1 VKALLASISLRAK
14 LGLVTVLALLLTAA
28 STCSLA
34 VLSYYQEAEA
44 RLASSAA
51 ERARLTARQ
60 ISAALLGSEERAA
73 QRVLDG
79 LRLTPEVLYGRILD
93 GQGRQIAHYRNPAWR
108 ELPVEFDGPVM
119 SGQRVQPGYLESIE
133 PIFVNGSP
141 VGTLLIGTDLAYF
154 RYDLVGFGIKVIL
167 VTVVTVLLAVLL
179 IGRMQRA
186 LLAPLT
192 GLAEFLARVIGQRR
206 YDLRNHTAV
215 RDEVGTLSD
224 GINDLLQR
232 ISDRDASLHK
242 ELAERSESQRRLEEL
257 AHFDPLTKL
266 PNRHFF
272 SRQLERTLADAV
284 RSGSAGAVLLID
296 LNGFSRVNEAF
307 GHDAGDTLLVQV
319 ARRIVTRLREGD
331 MLCRLGSDDFALIL
345 EQVSGESH
353 ILAVVTKIM
362 AAVTEPV
369 PLGEREAHV
378 SARIGIAVFP
388 VDGAEPHEVL
398 RNAEAALVR
407 AKKTSEP
414 THCFYAPDMRDR
426 THPRLNVE
434 FELQR
439 ALERRELRLYFQ
451 PQVALADDEVRGL
464 EALVRWEHPE
474 RGILM
479 PGDFIPIAEEN
490 ANLVRAISD
499 WTVEAACAQIA
510 AWRAEG
516 RVTVPVAVNFTPS
529 QFRDS
534 RIALRLEEV
543 LRKHGVPAEAL
554 ELEIPENLLMAEP
567 RAGETL
573 VELRQLGL
581 RIALDDFGTGYSS
594 LAYLRELPINAL
606 KIDRGFVHGLPDS
619 AKYSSI
625 VRAIVSLA
633 GHLGFDTIAEGVE
646 RNRQVEMLRAMGCTA
661 YQGFCFSA
669 AVPAQ
674 EAVQF
679 LGIAQPAL
687 RRLAV
692 A

>member
-1 VKALLASISLRAK
+1 VNALLATLSLRTK
-14 LGLVTVLALLLTAA
+14 LNLVTVFAVLATGIA
-28 STCSLA
+28 TCVLA
-34 VLSYYQEAEA
+34 VMSYYQEAEV
-44 RLASSAA
+44 RLTSSAA
-51 ERARLTARQ
+51 ERARLIARE
-60 ISAALLGSEERAA
+60 IGGALVDGDKSDV
-73 QRVLDG
+73 QRVLEG
-79 LRLTPEVLYGRILD
+79 LRLAPDVLYARMLD
-93 GQGRQIAHYRNPAWR
+93 TRGRQLAQYRNPLWHQAP
-108 ELPVEFDGPVM
+108 LHFDGPVT
-119 SGQRVQPGYLESIE
+119 SGQRMQPGYLENLE
-133 PIFVNGSP
+133 PVFLNGSP
-141 VGTLLIGTDLAYF
+141 IGTLLIATDLSFF
-154 RYDLVGFGIKVIL
+154 RYDLVGFTIKVVL
-167 VTVVTVLLAVLL
+167 VTVVAVLLALL
-179 IGRMQRA
+179 LTGRAQRA
-186 LLAPLT
+186 LLQPLT
-192 GLAEFLARVIGQRR
+192 ALTAFIGQVTDHRR
-206 YDLRNHTAV
+206 SDLRSNARV
-215 RDEVGTLSD
+215 RDEVGALSE

-272 SRQLERTLADAV
+272 SRQLERALTDAQ

-296 LNGFSRVNEAF
+296 LDGFSRVNQAF
-307 GHDAGDTLLVQV
+307 GHDAGDTLLVQL
-319 ARRIVTRLREGD
+319 ARRILARLREGD

-353 ILAVVTKIM
+353 IIAVVNKIM
-362 AAVTEPV
+362 AAVGEPV
-369 PLGEREAHV
+369 VLGDGQAQV

-407 AKKTSEP
+407 AKKSSDAP
-414 THCFYAPDMRDR
+414 HCFYAPDMRDR
-426 THPRLNVE
+426 THPRLNIE

-451 PQVALADDEVRGL
+451 PQVTLADDEVRGL

-474 RGILM
+474 RGVLL

-490 ANLVRAISD
+490 NVLIRAISD
-499 WTVEAACAQIA
+499 WTVDAACAQIA
-510 AWRAEG
+510 AWRAHG
-516 RVTVPVAVNFTPS
+516 YQTVPVSVNFSPA
-529 QFRDS
+529 QLRDP
-534 RIALRLEEV
+534 RIAARFEEV
-543 LRKHGVPAEAL
+543 LNAHGIPADAL

-594 LAYLRELPINAL
+594 LAYLKELPITAL

-633 GHLGFDTIAEGVE
+633 GHLGFETVAEGVE
-646 RNRQVEMLRAMGCTA
+646 RARQVDMLRAMGCTA
-661 YQGFCFSA
+661 YQGFSFSA
-669 AVPAQ
+669 AVPAD
-674 EAVQF
+674 EAVRF
-679 LGIAQPAL
+679 LRAAQPAL

>member
-1 VKALLASISLRAK
+1 
-14 LGLVTVLALLLTAA
+14 
-28 STCSLA
+28 
-34 VLSYYQEAEA
+34 
-44 RLASSAA
+44 
-51 ERARLTARQ
+51 
-60 ISAALLGSEERAA
+60 
-73 QRVLDG
+73 
-79 LRLTPEVLYGRILD
+79 
-93 GQGRQIAHYRNPAWR
+93 
-108 ELPVEFDGPVM
+108 
-119 SGQRVQPGYLESIE
+119 
-133 PIFVNGSP
+133 
-141 VGTLLIGTDLAYF
+141 
-154 RYDLVGFGIKVIL
+154 
-167 VTVVTVLLAVLL
+167 
-179 IGRMQRA
+179 
-186 LLAPLT
+186 
-192 GLAEFLARVIGQRR
+192 
-206 YDLRNHTAV
+206 
-215 RDEVGTLSD
+215 
-224 GINDLLQR
+224 
-232 ISDRDASLHK
+232 
-242 ELAERSESQRRLEEL
+242 
-257 AHFDPLTKL
+257 
-266 PNRHFF
+266 
-272 SRQLERTLADAV
+272 
-284 RSGSAGAVLLID
+284 
-296 LNGFSRVNEAF
+296 VNEAF

-319 ARRIVTRLREGD
+319 ARRIVARLREGD

-353 ILAVVTKIM
+353 ILAVVNKIM

-369 PLGEREAHV
+369 SLGEREAHV

-407 AKKTSEP
+407 AKKTSDP
-414 THCFYAPDMRDR
+414 THCFYSPDMRDR
-426 THPRLNVE
+426 THPRLNME

-451 PQVALADDEVRGL
+451 PQVSLADNDVRGL

-479 PGDFIPIAEEN
+479 PGDFIPVAEEN

-510 AWRAEG
+510 AWRNAG
-516 RVTVPVAVNFTPS
+516 LTTVPVAVNFTPS

-534 RIALRLEEV
+534 RIVMRLEDV
-543 LRKHGVPAEAL
+543 LRKHGVPADAL

-594 LAYLRELPINAL
+594 LAYLKELPINAL

-633 GHLGFDTIAEGVE
+633 GHLGFETVAEGVE
-646 RNRQVEMLRAMGCTA
+646 RNRQVDMLRAMGCTA

-669 AVPAQ
+669 AVPAH
-674 EAVQF
+674 EAVRF
-679 LGIAQPAL
+679 LGVAQPAA

>member
-1 VKALLASISLRAK
+1 VNALLATLSLRTK
-14 LGLVTVLALLLTAA
+14 LNLVTVLALLTTGVA
-28 STCSLA
+28 SCVLA
-34 VLSYYQEAEA
+34 VMSYYQEAEL

-51 ERARLTARQ
+51 ERARLTARE
-60 ISAALLGSEERAA
+60 IAGALVDGDTGDA
-73 QRVLDG
+73 QRVLEG
-79 LRLTPEVLYGRILD
+79 LRLAPDVLYARLLD
-93 GQGRQIAHYRNPAWR
+93 TRGKQVAQYRNPGWHQI
-108 ELPVEFDGPVM
+108 PVAFDGPVS
-119 SGQRVQPGYLESIE
+119 SGQRVQPGYLENLE
-133 PIFVNGSP
+133 PVFLNGSP
-141 VGTLLIGTDLAYF
+141 IGTLLIATDLSFF
-154 RYDLVGFGIKVIL
+154 RYDLVGFTIKVVL
-167 VTVVTVLLAVLL
+167 VTLVAVLL
-179 IGRMQRA
+179 MLLITGRAQYALLQPLTALSGFIGRVM
-186 LLAPLT
+186 
-192 GLAEFLARVIGQRR
+192 GQRR
-206 YDLRNHTAV
+206 YDLRSDTRV
-215 RDEVGTLSD
+215 RDEVGVLSD

-272 SRQLERTLADAV
+272 SRQLERALADAQ

-296 LNGFSRVNEAF
+296 LNGFSRVNQDF
-307 GHDAGDTLLVQV
+307 GHDAGDSLLVQL
-319 ARRIVTRLREGD
+319 ARRIGARLREGD

-345 EQVSGESH
+345 EQVSGEGH
-353 ILAVVTKIM
+353 IIAVVNKIM
-362 AAVTEPV
+362 AAVAEPV
-369 PLGEREAHV
+369 VLGEGQAQV

-388 VDGAEPHEVL
+388 VDGVEPHDVL

-407 AKKTSEP
+407 AKKSSELQ
-414 THCFYAPDMRDR
+414 HCFYAPDMRDR
-426 THPRLNVE
+426 THPRLNIE

-451 PQVALADDEVRGL
+451 PQVTLADNEVRGL
-464 EALVRWEHPE
+464 EALVRWAHPE
-474 RGILM
+474 RGVLL

-490 ANLVRAISD
+490 HVLIRAISD
-499 WTVEAACAQIA
+499 WTVDAACAQIA
-510 AWRAEG
+510 AWRAQG
-516 RVTVPVAVNFTPS
+516 HRTVPVSVNFSPA
-529 QFRDS
+529 QLRDS
-534 RIALRLEEV
+534 RIAARLEEV
-543 LRKHGVPAEAL
+543 LHLHGVPADAL

-594 LAYLRELPINAL
+594 LAYLKELPITAL

-619 AKYSSI
+619 AKYSSV

-633 GHLGFDTIAEGVE
+633 GHLGFDTVAEGVE
-646 RNRQVEMLRAMGCTA
+646 RARQVDMLRAMGCTA

-669 AVPAQ
+669 AVPAD
-674 EAVQF
+674 EAARF
-679 LGIAQPAL
+679 LGPAQPAL